1 MLKSRDTMDREERKS
16 MDPGFCQERIEQIES
31 QVPTV
36 FLLDWTAATVHGS
49 SIGQRE
55 GGSNRKEEVMSR
67 ERIKKYKEQEERIQA
82 IALQIFE
89 IYRDN
94 HLTLLE
100 AAEVQRHL
108 EHIIRNQTR
117 M

>member
-1 MLKSRDTMDREERKS
+1 
-16 MDPGFCQERIEQIES
+16 
-31 QVPTV
+31 
-36 FLLDWTAATVHGS
+36 
-49 SIGQRE
+49 
-55 GGSNRKEEVMSR
+55 MSR
-67 ERIKKYKEQEERIQA
+67 ERIKKYKEQEERIQG
-82 IALQIFE
+82 IALQTFE

>member
-1 MLKSRDTMDREERKS
+1 MKQGTE
-16 MDPGFCQERIEQIES
+16 
-31 QVPTV
+31 
-36 FLLDWTAATVHGS
+36 VHDG
-49 SIGQRE
+49 
-55 GGSNRKEEVMSR
+55 KEEVMSR
-67 ERIKKYKEQEERIQA
+67 ERIKKYKEQEERIQG